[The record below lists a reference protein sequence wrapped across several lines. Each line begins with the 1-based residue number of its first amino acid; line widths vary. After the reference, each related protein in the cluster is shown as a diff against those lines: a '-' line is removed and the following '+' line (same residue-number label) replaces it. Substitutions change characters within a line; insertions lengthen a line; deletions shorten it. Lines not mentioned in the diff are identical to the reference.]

1 MKVKNVIIIDYGFG
15 NLKSIQNMLKKIG
28 VEAKISNKKEDIET
42 ADKLILP
49 GVGSFATAMNS
60 IDELNLR
67 QSLDKAVLQK
77 KTPILGICLGMQ
89 LMCAQSEEGGQITR
103 GLNWINA
110 NVRRLPFSINES
122 KLKIPHIGWSSIKND
137 NQSRFFLKD
146 AVNKFYFVHAYFV
159 ELNDEKDLLSHSS
172 YGIEFCSAFQRGN
185 ILGVQFHPEKSHKY
199 GLHLLEQFILL

>member
-110 NVRRLPFSINES
+110 NVRRLPS
-122 KLKIPHIGWSSIKND
+122 
-137 NQSRFFLKD
+137 
-146 AVNKFYFVHAYFV
+146 V
-159 ELNDEKDLLSHSS
+159 S
-172 YGIEFCSAFQRGN
+172 YT
-185 ILGVQFHPEKSHKY
+185 
-199 GLHLLEQFILL
+199 HLTLPTKRIV